1 MSERIRQMIR
11 NSHGTTTTR
20 SPEGAEQATLAPA
33 ERLATSRGA
42 GGESGHRPGR
52 LPSKGHVPEER
63 EASPGSQPP
72 QEHDRARV
80 VGLIPLPQRVVQ
92 RRSPNHRRRS
102 SASATEVRP
111 TCNEV
116 TENNSRGVGV
126 RPPKNL
132 D

>member
-11 NSHGTTTTR
+11 NSHGITTTR

-63 EASPGSQPP
+63 EASPGSLPP

-80 VGLIPLPQRVVQ
+80 VGLIPLPQGG
-92 RRSPNHRRRS
+92 STAPFP
-102 SASATEVRP
+102 E
-111 TCNEV
+111 
-116 TENNSRGVGV
+116 
-126 RPPKNL
+126 PPPPVKR
-132 D
+132 